1 MEVTRVRLALAQPSD
16 HSAVVACVDAAYSRY
31 LARMEVP
38 PAPMLAD
45 YGALIDRGV
54 VHVATIDGDVVG
66 LMVMWAE
73 SDHFYLDNIA
83 VDPARRGM
91 GVGSFLLD
99 QVEVAARAAGRQE
112 IRLYTHEKMTEN
124 LDYYPRRGYVETHRA
139 VGEGRSRVYFSKR
152 LA

>member
-1 MEVTRVRLALAQPSD
+1 MEVTPVRLALALPSD

-31 LARMEVP
+31 LARMEVV

-45 YGALIDRGV
+45 YVALIDRRV
-54 VHVATIDGDVVG
+54 VHVAIVDGEIVG
-66 LMVMWAE
+66 LVVMWAE
-73 SDHFYLDNIA
+73 PDHFYLDNIA
-83 VDPARRGM
+83 VDPAYHGM

-99 QVEVAARAAGRQE
+99 QVEVAARAAGRNE

-139 VGEGRSRVYFSKR
+139 VGEGRSRVYFNKLLS
-152 LA
+152 